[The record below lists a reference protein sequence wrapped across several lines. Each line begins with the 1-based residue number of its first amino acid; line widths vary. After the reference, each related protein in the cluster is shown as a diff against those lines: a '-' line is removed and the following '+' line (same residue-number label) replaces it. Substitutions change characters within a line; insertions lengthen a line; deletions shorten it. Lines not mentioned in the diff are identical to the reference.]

1 MFLTRAALALSLAL
15 TPLPALAQSAAD
27 DLRAT
32 ITGWEQRLDGRI
44 GVAVHDS
51 GTGWSWGYRQ
61 DERFLMNSTVKV
73 PLCAAVLAR
82 VEGGDLALDEML
94 PVTQDDIVTHAPVTK
109 RHVGSGMTI
118 ADLCLATI
126 DQSDNTAANLLF
138 ERLGGPTELTKF
150 LRGIGDEV
158 SRSDRLEPALNVLAK
173 GDDRDTT
180 TPAAMANTLQAL
192 LTGDALPPAAR
203 AQLADWMRPGGV
215 TGALL
220 RPSVPA
226 GWDVAD
232 KSGSGD
238 NSRTLAAMVTPP
250 GGAPVF
256 ISISVSDT
264 SADMSARNAAVADI
278 GGAVMKMVTVR
289 P

>member
-138 ERLGGPTELTKF
+138 ERLGGPSEVTKF
-150 LRGIGDEV
+150 LRGIGGAVGMGAKSTASGCNAAV
-158 SRSDRLEPALNVLAK
+158 SMRPSGVPARASAAASRRVRSATSAVPPSSAF
-173 GDDRDTT
+173 
-180 TPAAMANTLQAL
+180 TPAAPRSALRAVSRARSSICAAGLSQAWPL
-192 LTGDALPPAAR
+192 GCRDSLSVSPAASWASGVRVR
-203 AQLADWMRPGGV
+203 AA
-215 TGALL
+215 
-220 RPSVPA
+220 
-226 GWDVAD
+226 
-232 KSGSGD
+232 
-238 NSRTLAAMVTPP
+238 SRT
-250 GGAPVF
+250 
-256 ISISVSDT
+256 S
-264 SADMSARNAAVADI
+264 AVAASC
-278 GGAVMKMVTVR
+278 GSR
-289 P
+289 